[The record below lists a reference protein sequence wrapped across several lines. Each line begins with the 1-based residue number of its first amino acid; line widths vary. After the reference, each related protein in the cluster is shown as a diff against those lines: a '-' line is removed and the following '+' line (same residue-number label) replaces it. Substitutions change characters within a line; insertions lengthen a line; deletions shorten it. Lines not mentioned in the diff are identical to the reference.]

1 MQLRLELLAPAKNKD
16 IGIAAISCGADAV
29 YIAGPSFGARE
40 AAGNSIEDIAELAE
54 YAAKF
59 GAKVYLALNTILYD
73 HELESARELVNRAY
87 SVGCS
92 AVIVQDLALL
102 GMDLPPIRLF
112 ASTQTNIRSV
122 EQALFLK
129 NLGFERLI
137 LARELTLDQIA
148 EIKRSVGIEVECF
161 VHGALC
167 VSYSG
172 QCYLSEFLTGRSANR
187 GRCAQA
193 CRSLYSLVDSG
204 GRVLVE
210 NKPLLSLKDLN
221 LSGRMADLIKAGVT
235 SFKIEGR
242 LKNESYVKN
251 IVRLY
256 SEKLDEFIASNP
268 GYVRSSLGIVEGGF
282 VPNADL
288 TFNRGYTSYN
298 IDGVRRPWN
307 SGEAARYIGE
317 PVASI
322 SKSGRDRNGFF
333 WFEYRPAEKGLCEI
347 VNGDGLYLIAPS
359 ENGAVGL
366 RANSCSG
373 KRVST
378 LERCCLPE
386 GTKIYRNF
394 NFAFEKELEKNMP
407 ERKIPVDVS
416 VNGETI
422 VASVP
427 YGEEK
432 ISVELPVEGEF
443 EPAQNQEL
451 AERTLF
457 EQLSKRSGIFSFRLV
472 SVKWS
477 YKGSPLLPFFPVSR
491 INGMRRALAT
501 LLGKAIM
508 ERFSGGRECRNECKP
523 DGRSGELSYCNP
535 VRGKNLSYLANC
547 SNSLS
552 ARLYSGM
559 GAESVDDAYEISHR
573 RGVELMR
580 TKYCLKFELGL
591 CRKNPGSALNS
602 LNGLNG
608 EKADEPLFLLNGKK
622 RLELRFDCLRCEMV
636 IIG

>member
-16 IGIAAISCGADAV
+16 IGIAAIDCGADAV

-40 AAGNSIEDIAELAE
+40 AAGNSIEDIAELAD

-73 HELESARELVNRAY
+73 NELESARKLVSMAY

-137 LARELTLDQIA
+137 LSRELTLGQIA
-148 EIKRSVGIEVECF
+148 EIKRAVGIEVECF

-172 QCYLSEFLTGRSANR
+172 QCYLSEYLTGRSANR

-193 CRSLYSLVDSG
+193 CRSLYTLVDSG
-204 GRVLVE
+204 GKVLVE
-210 NKPLLSLKDLN
+210 DKPLLSLKDLN

-268 GYVRSSLGIVEGGF
+268 GYVRSSLGIVDGGF
-282 VPNADL
+282 VPNANL
-288 TFNRGYTSYN
+288 TFNRGYTAYN

-307 SGEAARYIGE
+307 SGEAAKYIGE
-317 PVASI
+317 PIAQI
-322 SKSGRDRNGFF
+322 SKSGRDQNGFF
-333 WFEYRPAEKGLCEI
+333 WFEYKPAGSGKCEI
-347 VNGDGLYLIAPS
+347 VNGDGLYLAAS
-359 ENGAVGL
+359 SGNGGVGL
-366 RANSCSG
+366 RANSCLG
-373 KRVST
+373 KRVMT
-378 LERCCLPE
+378 LEKYFLPE
-386 GTKIYRNF
+386 GTKVYRNF
-394 NFAFEKELEKNMP
+394 NFTFEKELEKNMP

-416 VNGETI
+416 INGTMI
-422 VASVP
+422 VATVSH
-427 YGEEK
+427 GEEK
-432 ISVELPVEGEF
+432 MSVEFPIVGEF
-443 EPAQNQEL
+443 VPAQNQEL
-451 AERTLF
+451 AWRTLF
-457 EQLSKRSGIFSFRLV
+457 EQLGKRSGVFSFSLV

-477 YKGSPLLPFFPVSR
+477 YDGSPLLPFFPVSR

-501 LLGKAIM
+501 LLEKLI
-508 ERFSGGRECRNECKP
+508 RDKSSGNGECRDECTQE
-523 DGRSGELSYCNP
+523 GCSGELSYNP

-547 SNSLS
+547 SNRLS
-552 ARLYSGM
+552 ERLYREM

-573 RGVELMR
+573 KGVELMR

-591 CRKNPGSALNS
+591 CRKKPGHS
-602 LNGLNG
+602 LNV

-622 RLELRFDCLRCEMV
+622 RLELRFDCLRCEMA